1 MSILISYTFI
11 TSLML
16 GSFFNVV
23 GLRVPLK
30 QSIVKPR
37 SHCPSCGHTLG
48 PLELIPVLSYIIQG
62 GKCRRCKA
70 SISPLYPI
78 VELMTGVLFVFA
90 PFVIG
95 WVPELFIAWTLISL
109 FIIVFVSD
117 VKYMII
123 PDKVLLVFA
132 VIFLLERIFLP
143 LIPWWDSIAGA
154 AAGFGL
160 LLFIAVISNG
170 GMGGGDIKLF
180 AVIGFALGTKLVLL
194 SFFFATLFGAVFG
207 LVGRLI
213 GKLEKGKPIPFGPF
227 IGLGTLC
234 AYFYGDTIV
243 YWYLNSFI

>member
-1 MSILISYTFI
+1 MNILYIITFFYGI
-11 TSLML
+11 IL

-48 PLELIPVLSYIIQG
+48 PLELIPVVSFVIQG

-70 SISPLYPI
+70 SISPLYPF

-95 WVPELFIAWTLISL
+95 WNAELFIAWTLISL
-109 FIIVFVSD
+109 FVIVFVSD
-117 VKYMII
+117 YKYMII

-143 LIPWWDSIAGA
+143 LSPWWDSIAGA

-170 GMGGGDIKLF
+170 GIGGGDIKLF
-180 AVIGFALGTKLVLL
+180 AVIGLALGTKLVLL
-194 SFFFATLFGAVFG
+194 SFFFATVFGAVFG
-207 LVGRLI
+207 LAGRI
-213 GKLEKGKPIPFGPF
+213 TGKLEKGNPIPFGPF

-234 AYFYGDTIV
+234 AYFCGETIV
-243 YWYLNSFI
+243 YWYLKSFF